1 MPLKAWLIRNSKLPI
16 NSRAKGKRGELEAR
30 DAVREH
36 WSAPDCIRAAQGAGA
51 YAADLLHAGHEIHV
65 EIKCVAKIGT
75 EKFILQAERD
85 AAEGELPIVV
95 MRQNRGEWCV
105 MFRLKDSIRF
115 ADMIVANRKKILE

>member
-1 MPLKAWLIRNSKLPI
+1 MPI

-36 WSAPDCIRAAQGAGA
+36 WVAPDCIRAAQGAGA

-85 AAEGELPIVV
+85 AAEGELPVVV

-115 ADMIVANRKKILE
+115 ADMIVAIRKKILE

>member
-36 WSAPDCIRAAQGAGA
+36 WVAPDCIRAAQGAGA

-65 EIKCVAKIGT
+65 EVKCVAKLGT
-75 EKFILQAERD
+75 ERFILQAERD
-85 AAEGELPIVV
+85 AAEGELPVVV

-105 MFRLKDSIRF
+105 MLRLKDSIRF